1 MIDDIINRDKNSI
14 FTHMTHDMCMD
25 SVSTAVRLAS
35 VVVVSVLPILIQSSF
50 EFTPSFG

>member
-14 FTHMTHDMCMD
+14 FTHMTHEMCMD
-25 SVSTAVRLAS
+25 LVSTVGLAS